1 MRHKILVLVALMI
14 AAAMLCTFFVLAM
27 ILSQAAL

>member
-14 AAAMLCTFFVLAM
+14 AAAMLCTFFAGVM
-27 ILSQAAL
+27 ILNH